1 MTEAMRLLYNY
12 TLDNRFL
19 SCLCTQEYRFADV
32 LADRLTDK
40 LRQALPGENR
50 ALLEKYQDAVTEQ
63 QRLELEAM
71 FQAAFSLAKELG

>member
-1 MTEAMRLLYNY
+1 MKEPMRLLYNHV
-12 TLDNRFL
+12 LDNTFNAY
-19 SCLCTQEYRFADV
+19 LCTQEYRSADV

-40 LRQALPGENR
+40 LRQAPPGENR
-50 ALLEKYQDAVTEQ
+50 VLLEKYQDALTEQ

>member
-1 MTEAMRLLYNY
+1 MKEPMRLLYNHV
-12 TLDNRFL
+12 LDNTFNAY
-19 SCLCTQEYRFADV
+19 LCTQEYRSADV

-63 QRLELEAM
+63 QRLELKAM

>member
-1 MTEAMRLLYNY
+1 MKEPMRLLYNHV
-12 TLDNRFL
+12 LDNTFNAY
-19 SCLCTQEYRFADV
+19 LCTQEYRSADV

-50 ALLEKYQDAVTEQ
+50 ALFEKYQDAVTEQ

>member
-1 MTEAMRLLYNY
+1 MKEPMRLLYNHV
-12 TLDNRFL
+12 LDNTFNAY
-19 SCLCTQEYRFADV
+19 LCTQEYRSADV

-50 ALLEKYQDAVTEQ
+50 VLLEKYQDALTEQ

>member
-1 MTEAMRLLYNY
+1 MKEPMRLLYNHV
-12 TLDNRFL
+12 LDNTFNAY
-19 SCLCTQEYRFADV
+19 LCTQEYRSADV

-50 ALLEKYQDAVTEQ
+50 VLLEKYQDAVTEQ

>member
-12 TLDNRFL
+12 TLDNQFL
-19 SCLCTQEYRFADV
+19 SCLYTQEYRFADV

-50 ALLEKYQDAVTEQ
+50 ALLGKYQDAVTEQ

>member
-1 MTEAMRLLYNY
+1 MKEPMRLLYNHV
-12 TLDNRFL
+12 LDNIFNAY
-19 SCLCTQEYRFADV
+19 LCTQEYRFADV

-40 LRQALPGENR
+40 LRQAPPGENR